1 MAKKVVDTWKTKN
14 WYAVVAPKVLSE
26 AKVAEVPAS
35 DETRLINRVINI
47 PLKEITRD
55 ISHMHTSVRLRV
67 TEIKGKSAFTK
78 FIGHSIA
85 REYLHTLVRTHRDAL
100 YAVFNAVSKDK
111 VDFKVKLLVVTAH
124 NCSSAQKSVLR
135 NTAVEFLKKK
145 IARQPFGQFIQEV
158 LYGKASTEVYG
169 ALKKIAPLRRVEIY
183 KTELQE
189 VFDVEEKQ
197 EVPGATEKPVGSE
210 SVAESSTQT
219 A

>member
-1 MAKKVVDTWKTKN
+1 
-14 WYAVVAPKVLSE
+14 
-26 AKVAEVPAS
+26 
-35 DETRLINRVINI
+35 
-47 PLKEITRD
+47 
-55 ISHMHTSVRLRV
+55 
-67 TEIKGKSAFTK
+67 
-78 FIGHSIA
+78 
-85 REYLHTLVRTHRDAL
+85 
-100 YAVFNAVSKDK
+100 
-111 VDFKVKLLVVTAH
+111 
-124 NCSSAQKSVLR
+124 VLR